1 MDDKIKKIVV
11 VSEIEVTLSVIG
23 GKYKPLILNLLSE
36 KNVQRF
42 GEIRAYI
49 VNISQKT
56 LTNQLR
62 EMEADGLLTRTVF
75 AEVPPRVEYT
85 ITEKGRSL
93 IPILLLM
100 CDWGYENMGDRY
112 TLLRPECD

>member
-1 MDDKIKKIVV
+1 MNKIEV

-23 GKYKPLILNLLSE
+23 GKYKPLILNLLSD
-36 KNVQRF
+36 KTVQRF
-42 GEIRAYI
+42 GEIRIYI
-49 VNISQKT
+49 ANISQKT

-62 EMEADGLLTRTVF
+62 ELEADGLVTREIF

-85 ITEKGRSL
+85 ITDKGRSL
-93 IPILLLM
+93 IPILMLM
-100 CDWGYENMGDRY
+100 CDWGYNNMGDRY